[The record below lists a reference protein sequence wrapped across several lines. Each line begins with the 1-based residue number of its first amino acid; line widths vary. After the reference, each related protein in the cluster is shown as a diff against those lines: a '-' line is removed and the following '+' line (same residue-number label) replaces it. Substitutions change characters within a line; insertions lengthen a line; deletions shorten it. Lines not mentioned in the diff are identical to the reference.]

1 MKYTVLLFMTML
13 LSLSGFAQNKQAL
26 PTDKEYSQKPLW
38 IAMMEDE
45 KANFFETEKAFNL
58 YFSAHEMPEGEHEE
72 IGERA
77 ERLKHYSNRKL
88 RKIQAENEF
97 RFAVKRYKM
106 WHYQT
111 LPYVQADGRIL
122 NADERLEIWRS
133 QKSQ

>member
-1 MKYTVLLFMTML
+1 MKKQL
-13 LSLSGFAQNKQAL
+13 LSFLLLCASTLAFAQNKQS

-45 KANFFETEKAFNL
+45 KANFFEVEKAFNL
-58 YFSAHEMPEGEHEE
+58 YFSTHEMPEGEHEE
-72 IGERA
+72 IGEHA
-77 ERLKHYSNRKL
+77 ERVKHFSNRKL
-88 RKIQAENEF
+88 RKIEAHNEL

-122 NADERLEIWRS
+122 NADERLEIWKS